1 MNKDFFKK
9 TRILDGGMGQELLNR
24 GLKPKGTLW
33 SAHALIDKEC
43 HQMVIDTHL
52 DFINAGAE
60 VIVTTTFTA
69 RRNRLI
75 QNDCE
80 KYFEKINIKAVELA
94 QKARDISKKE
104 VLIAGGL
111 PNQKQTYSADLGE
124 DLDLIE
130 KNFYDQAK
138 LLKNGIDFFY
148 LDVMSSGLECEFA
161 LKAIES
167 YNLPVLVGIHLR
179 DNGKLPSGEK
189 IIDIFKKYKN
199 KNWLGIIMA
208 CISPKAYEA
217 VVNDLK
223 TLSIPYGFKLNAFK
237 KIPEDYVVASGDSYE
252 FDSSTGLSLI
262 KGNNRGN
269 RINVLGIN
277 TDLNESKFYEYVKKF
292 MKNGAT
298 ILGGCCEIRPSHIK
312 EIAKLKN
319 KFN

>member
-1 MNKDFFKK
+1 MDKDFFKK

-33 SAHALIDKEC
+33 SAHALIDKDC
-43 HQMVIDTHL
+43 HQMVIDAHL

-60 VIVTTTFTA
+60 VIVSATFTA
-69 RRNRLI
+69 RRFRLI

-94 QKARDISKKE
+94 QKARDISKKDI
-104 VLIAGGL
+104 LIAGGL
-111 PNQKQTYSADLGE
+111 PNQKQTYSPDLGK

-138 LLKNGIDFFY
+138 LLKQGIDFFY
-148 LDVMSSGLECEFA
+148 LDVMSSGMECEIA
-161 LKAIES
+161 LKVIKTF
-167 YNLPVLVGIHLR
+167 NLPVLVGIHLR
-179 DNGKLPSGEK
+179 DNGQLPSGEK
-189 IIDIFKKYKN
+189 INDIFKKYNN

-217 VVNDLK
+217 VMNDLQK
-223 TLSIPYGFKLNAFK
+223 IDIPYGFKLNAFK
-237 KIPEDYVVASGDSYE
+237 KIPEGYTVASKDE
-252 FDSSTGLSLI
+252 W
-262 KGNNRGN
+262 GNAGN
-269 RINVLGIN
+269 PITVLGKN

-292 MKNGAT
+292 IKNGAT

-312 EIAKLKN
+312 AISKLK
-319 KFN
+319 

>member
-1 MNKDFFKK
+1 MDKNFFKK

-43 HQMVIDTHL
+43 HQMVVDTHL

-69 RRNRLI
+69 RKNRLI

-94 QKARDISKKE
+94 QRARDISKKE
-104 VLIAGGL
+104 ILIAGGL
-111 PNQKQTYSADLGE
+111 PNQNQTYSANLGK
-124 DLDLIE
+124 DLDLIK

-138 LLKNGIDFFY
+138 LLKHGIDFFY
-148 LDVMSSGLECEFA
+148 LDVMSSGLECEIA
-161 LKAIES
+161 LKVIET

-179 DNGKLPSGEK
+179 DNGQLPSGEK
-189 IIDIFKKYKN
+189 VVDIVKKYKN
-199 KNWLGIIMA
+199 NNWLGIIMA
-208 CISPKAYEA
+208 CISPGAYEM
-217 VVNDLK
+217 VINDLQK
-223 TLSIPYGFKLNAFK
+223 LDIPYGFKLNAFK
-237 KIPEDYVVASGDSYE
+237 KIPEGYTVASKDE
-252 FDSSTGLSLI
+252 W
-262 KGNNRGN
+262 GNAGN
-269 RINVLGIN
+269 PTTVLGKN
-277 TDLNESKFYEYVKKF
+277 TDLNESKFYEYVNKF

-312 EIAKLKN
+312 EIAKLK
-319 KFN
+319 

>member
-9 TRILDGGMGQELLNR
+9 TKILDGGMGQELLNR

-33 SAHALIDKEC
+33 SAHALIDEDC

-111 PNQKQTYSADLGE
+111 PNQKQTYSANLGE
-124 DLDLIE
+124 DLNSIK
-130 KNFYDQAK
+130 KNFHDQAK

-148 LDVMSSGLECEFA
+148 LDVMSSGLECEIA
-161 LKAIES
+161 LKTIES
-167 YNLPVLVGIHLR
+167 FNLPVLVGIHIR
-179 DNGKLPSGEK
+179 DNGQLPSGEAIK
-189 IIDIFKKYKN
+189 DIVKKYKN
-199 KNWLGIIMA
+199 NNWLGIITA
-208 CISPKAYEA
+208 CVSPKAYEL
-217 VVNDLK
+217 VINDLEK
-223 TLSIPYGFKLNAFK
+223 LEMPYGFKLNAFK
-237 KIPEDYVVASGDSYE
+237 KIPEGYTVASKDQWGDA
-252 FDSSTGLSLI
+252 
-262 KGNNRGN
+262 GNPTT
-269 RINVLGIN
+269 VLGKN

-292 MKNGAT
+292 MKDGAT

-312 EIAKLKN
+312 EISKLK
-319 KFN
+319 